1 VFAVDSQYVYYQIP
15 SASTSTA
22 ADAYRVLKSGA
33 GQNGSFLA
41 TSDTFHGFSDAIGST
56 FFETGMGG
64 SLAFMTVGGGGG
76 FTQAAVPNPNA
87 SSWPVLWTS
96 VSPRYYA
103 ETTDDGSASTFT
115 VSWFN
120 LSNGLITSASQN
132 RMAGVPS
139 GGSASFY
146 TPAYAGGDSVYWMK
160 GLWDSANNLQQVDV
174 FTASASQTTPIQI
187 GTVTTD
193 ITAIIDVS
201 AKSILMATSYYDVYR
216 IPLPVS
222 SSTSPA
228 QFAMSVGTNN
238 AVEDANGMYFIDSSY
253 SLYRCSPANCGATK
267 TRLAT
272 DQPTQSQGE
281 FSVTTL
287 FQDDTALYW
296 GRSSSITGTGAN
308 QIMRLA
314 K

>member
-1 VFAVDSQYVYYQIP
+1 
-15 SASTSTA
+15 
-22 ADAYRVLKSGA
+22 
-33 GQNGSFLA
+33 
-41 TSDTFHGFSDAIGST
+41 
-56 FFETGMGG
+56 
-64 SLAFMTVGGGGG
+64 
-76 FTQAAVPNPNA
+76 
-87 SSWPVLWTS
+87 
-96 VSPRYYA
+96 
-103 ETTDDGSASTFT
+103 
-115 VSWFN
+115 
-120 LSNGLITSASQN
+120 
-132 RMAGVPS
+132 
-139 GGSASFY
+139 
-146 TPAYAGGDSVYWMK
+146 MK

-193 ITAIIDVS
+193 ITVIIDVS
-201 AKSILMATSYYDVYR
+201 AKSVLMATSSGDVYR

-222 SSTSPA
+222 SSASPA
-228 QFAMSVGTNN
+228 QFAMSVGTYN

-296 GRSSSITGTGAN
+296 GRSSSITSTGAN